1 MYPLLGDQ
9 YVIVTYNLH
18 RPISSL
24 SPKELCQ
31 EEAPAVSQPSASAS
45 DVESSY
51 EEELVAMQKAVSQG
65 FYTEILGFYRDQM
78 GAYRGTWGLGFQVR
92 GEGIRMI

>member
-1 MYPLLGDQ
+1 M
-9 YVIVTYNLH
+9 IVTYNSH

-51 EEELVAMQKAVSQG
+51 EEEPGAMQKAVLQG
-65 FYTEILGFYRDQM
+65 LYAEILGFYRDHT
-78 GAYRGTWGLGFQVR
+78 GAYRGTWGLGFQV
-92 GEGIRMI
+92 